1 MKLGEKLKKLRI
13 ERKITQKTLAERLG
27 VSRITLSK
35 WENGKGNPSVRVLLE
50 YHKIFNLDGSFF
62 DRKGDESMTFD
73 VSRLNLSGRLELR
86 AFYDSLIKNKEY
98 LKKP

>member
-1 MKLGEKLKKLRI
+1 MEIGKKLKKLRI
-13 ERKITQKTLAERLG
+13 ERKVMQKTLAETLG

-35 WENGKGNPSVRVLLE
+35 WENGRGIPSVRILLE
-50 YHKIFNLDGSFF
+50 YQRIFNLDGSFF
-62 DRKGDESMTFD
+62 DSKSDETVTFD

-98 LKKP
+98 LKML